1 MGNDDEDMYYEDDV
15 VEYVEEDLDYS
26 DIVYEEDIYAGDEG
40 SDLYFDDEE
49 IYTLE
54 GDYVEGEYLEDDY
67 VEDDYSWGRGGR
79 WGGDREE
86 RGWGG
91 DREERGWG
99 GDREERGFGGGSG
112 RSDEREAF

>member
-91 DREERGWG
+91 DREERG
-99 GDREERGFGGGSG
+99 FGGGSG